1 MEPASAPPAPASARL
16 SAADR
21 ELGYRLGAVM
31 LRCLSG
37 DGGSVILV
45 LDESGLTFTQMKA
58 LVTLAGERSEPL
70 TVNGVADHLGL
81 SLASTSRA
89 IDGLVKRGLV
99 LRVEDAED
107 RRVRR
112 LSVTPEGQQLSDRIL
127 AARLEGLGQFAA
139 SLSDVERAKLDEAL
153 ELLLE
158 RDEIAEVYRQY
169 RKGAHR

>member
-1 MEPASAPPAPASARL
+1 VEAATKAKTTAQTP

-37 DGGSVILV
+37 DGGSVIRT
-45 LDESGLTFTQMKA
+45 LDDSGLSFTQMKGLVA
-58 LVTLAGERSEPL
+58 LSGERDEPL
-70 TVNGVADHLGL
+70 TVNGLAEQLGL

-89 IDGLVKRGLV
+89 VEGLVKRDLV
-99 LRVEDAED
+99 LRVEDTHD

-112 LSVTPEGQQLSDRIL
+112 LSVTPAGQELSDRIL

-139 SLSDVERAKLDEAL
+139 SLTTRERAKLEAAL
-153 ELLLE
+153 ELLME
-158 RDEIAEVYRQY
+158 REEIAEVYRQF
-169 RKGAHR
+169 RRRTHA